1 MMEAYAS
8 LSVLRL
14 YLASLAIHAYLVS
27 SAVHASCAMHVA
39 LMGWAREDSKL
50 VLEAHLSIGN
60 MEKSSFSRKVVFW

>member
-39 LMGWAREDSKL
+39 LMG
-50 VLEAHLSIGN
+50 
-60 MEKSSFSRKVVFW
+60 